1 MTSLEKM
8 VEAMATWKAG
18 VVCFRVWFDEACR
31 PMVGHDVDIPSDDI
45 LEHTD
50 YRVIGGIIAS
60 YVRNRLLLGLDVP
73 EMSLS
78 LTDKS
83 GRPFWNRVPIVDADL
98 ARICGGQS

>member
-8 VEAMATWKAG
+8 VEA
-18 VVCFRVWFDEACR
+18 
-31 PMVGHDVDIPSDDI
+31 I
-45 LEHTD
+45 
-50 YRVIGGIIAS
+50 
-60 YVRNRLLLGLDVP
+60 
-73 EMSLS
+73 LS